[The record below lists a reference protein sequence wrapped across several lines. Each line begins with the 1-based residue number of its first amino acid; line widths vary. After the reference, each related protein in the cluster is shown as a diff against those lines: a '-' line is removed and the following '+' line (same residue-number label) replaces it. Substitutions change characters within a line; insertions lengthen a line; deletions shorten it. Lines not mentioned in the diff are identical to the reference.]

1 MAEAKPKKPADKGS
15 RSRSWFI
22 VCPNVRTHGVAGAKP
37 EDIVTWTAQEI
48 CDFVVA
54 QWVSKTRQAAC
65 LYCKSAEGL
74 EHLHIVL
81 CDVNKAYF
89 NTVKKFIGGKAHIE
103 MTKGSKAQV
112 EEYINK
118 TGKFEEKGEVVL
130 AKAQEGELI
139 GKQGDRTDV
148 QLIREA
154 IENGFTWKEVRRMD
168 DRFFENKYTTMIK
181 NMYFDKRS
189 LETPFKRSVA
199 VHWYIGESGSGKTGI
214 TLDLVETL
222 GEEQLYMV
230 SDYKNGFDSYSGEPI
245 LVLDEFRGQLQYAVL
260 LGILEGYKK
269 ELPARY
275 SNVLGL
281 WNEVHITTIKTPEQV
296 YAKMIDS
303 AEADEDPISQ
313 LLGRIADITYCYKVN
328 RTSGTKKD
336 RNGNP
341 AEFYRCTIPGEMYR
355 NLKFDKEMGDKIDQ
369 LKQAAKVEYL
379 MKYYQPGDIVEAFG
393 ISPAEPTSKMDKAL

>member
-1 MAEAKPKKPADKGS
+1 
-15 RSRSWFI
+15 
-22 VCPNVRTHGVAGAKP
+22 
-37 EDIVTWTAQEI
+37 
-48 CDFVVA
+48 
-54 QWVSKTRQAAC
+54 
-65 LYCKSAEGL
+65 
-74 EHLHIVL
+74 
-81 CDVNKAYF
+81 
-89 NTVKKFIGGKAHIE
+89 
-103 MTKGSKAQV
+103 
-112 EEYINK
+112 
-118 TGKFEEKGEVVL
+118 
-130 AKAQEGELI
+130 
-139 GKQGDRTDV
+139 
-148 QLIREA
+148 
-154 IENGFTWKEVRRMD
+154 
-168 DRFFENKYTTMIK
+168 MIK

-328 RTSGTKKD
+328 RVSGTKKD

-341 AEFYRCTIPGEMYR
+341 AEF
-355 NLKFDKEMGDKIDQ
+355 
-369 LKQAAKVEYL
+369 
-379 MKYYQPGDIVEAFG
+379 
-393 ISPAEPTSKMDKAL
+393 

>member
-1 MAEAKPKKPADKGS
+1 
-15 RSRSWFI
+15 
-22 VCPNVRTHGVAGAKP
+22 
-37 EDIVTWTAQEI
+37 
-48 CDFVVA
+48 
-54 QWVSKTRQAAC
+54 
-65 LYCKSAEGL
+65 
-74 EHLHIVL
+74 
-81 CDVNKAYF
+81 
-89 NTVKKFIGGKAHIE
+89 
-103 MTKGSKAQV
+103 
-112 EEYINK
+112 
-118 TGKFEEKGEVVL
+118 
-130 AKAQEGELI
+130 
-139 GKQGDRTDV
+139 
-148 QLIREA
+148 
-154 IENGFTWKEVRRMD
+154 MD

-189 LETPFKRSVA
+189 LETPFKRAVA

-214 TLDLVETL
+214 TLDLVNKL

-275 SNVLGL
+275 NNVLGL

-313 LLGRIADITYCYKVN
+313 LLGRITDITYCYKVN
-328 RTSGTKKD
+328 RASGTKKD

-355 NLKFDKEMGDKIDQ
+355 NSKYDRIMGDKIDQ
-369 LKQAAKVEYL
+369 LKEAAKMEY
-379 MKYYQPGDIVEAFG
+379 MTKYYQPGDSVEAFN
-393 ISPAEPTSKMDKAL
+393 INPA